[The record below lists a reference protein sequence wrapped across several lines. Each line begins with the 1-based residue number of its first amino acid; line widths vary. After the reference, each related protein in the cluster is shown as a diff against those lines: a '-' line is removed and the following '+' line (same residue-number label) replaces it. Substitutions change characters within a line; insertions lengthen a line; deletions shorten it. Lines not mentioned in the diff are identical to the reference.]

1 MADSETPMFTDGE
14 VRQRR
19 RGLYWLVA
27 LFALIVLAMVTFG
40 LTDQEFEDRGSIFD
54 SGTVTP
60 NAAGVTLGDS

>member
-1 MADSETPMFTDGE
+1 MADSETPMMTQRD
-14 VRQRR
+14 VYQRR

-54 SGTVTP
+54 SGAVSP
-60 NAAGVTLGDS
+60 SAEGVTLGDS